1 MNNNFD
7 IKVLEN
13 IFSENF
19 DSPIYSILVEEYLK
33 LGDLDRANTVCNMG
47 LENNPEDLAGKYFLA
62 KILFFQN
69 NLSES
74 KTLLNQILE
83 KLPIHLNAR
92 QLIIKILK
100 EDQNEPELLTHVQK
114 LQEYFPNI
122 GAANLSSS
130 ESKEDLNNSEASAD
144 IADSETTRDEVGR
157 PKESFVVSKN
167 MATFT
172 FVDILIDQKHY
183 SEALVILDILE
194 KKGKQKKKIK
204 EKRENI
210 KKRMKK

>member
-33 LGDLDRANTVCNMG
+33 LGDLDRANRVCNMG

-100 EDQNEPELLTHVQK
+100 EDQDEPELLTHVQK

>member
-33 LGDLDRANTVCNMG
+33 LGDLDRANRVCNMG